1 MILSFISII
10 LGLFSFQENVNDLL
24 GVKGPLQFNK
34 SDFQLYLSGQPEKNM
49 TLQVYLPKGE
59 DLDNY
64 NQKLSLIV
72 LNTNKDV
79 DGVIKD
85 KLKGLAT
92 RKKTDLN
99 CNYSVTDVNDGKE
112 SIVEFIQTEGSGKK
126 LSEAEFNISR
136 VKMLSSNDK
145 GNYLLIYTYSWRT
158 YEAEAVD
165 MVKNIATYKSD
176 FILEL
181 SKKEMPEVKMSN

>member
-1 MILSFISII
+1 MILSFISLI

-24 GVKGPLQFNK
+24 GVAGPLQFNK
-34 SDFQLYLSGQPEKNM
+34 SDFHLHLSGKPEKNM
-49 TLQVYLPKGE
+49 TLHVYLPKGE

-72 LNTNKDV
+72 LNTKKDV

-85 KLKGLAT
+85 KLKDLAT
-92 RKKTDLN
+92 RKKTDFN
-99 CNYSVTDVNDGKE
+99 CTFSNQDLVEGKE
-112 SIVEFIQTEGSGKK
+112 SIVEFIQTEVNGKN

-136 VKMLSSNDK
+136 VKWLTDTDN
-145 GNYLLIYTYSWRT
+145 GNYILIYTYSWRT

-165 MVKNIATYKSD
+165 MVKNINTYKAD
-176 FILEL
+176 FIQEI
-181 SKKEMPEVKMSN
+181 SKKEMPEIKVGN